1 MRGLSSHKAA
11 GSGEGG
17 MIGLLDGITDPEV
30 MRLVAER
37 QRIIARVIELMG
49 VTRARAIEALDDF
62 EANICHESQ
71 TLH

>member
-1 MRGLSSHKAA
+1 
-11 GSGEGG
+11 

-49 VTRARAIEALDDF
+49 VSRQRAIEALEDF
-62 EANICHESQ
+62 AENLCHTGL